1 MAENINIKVLID
13 AADSAKTIQETKKAL
28 RDLKT
33 AALQVEE
40 GSQAFQSITTAAGQL
55 QDRIGDLS
63 ATTKYLGDDLKNL
76 KGLSSIGQGIAGGF
90 AVAQGAAALF
100 GSENKKVEE
109 SILKVQSALSLLQG
123 VQAIGEV
130 LQKESAATLFIQNGL
145 RKTAIALTSEQA
157 VATAAEAVAA
167 GTATLAQRALN
178 AAMNANPVMAL
189 VAVLGLAVGALLAF
203 SNGSEEA
210 KKAEEKAR
218 KETEART
225 KAIKEEEAAY
235 ASFIGKEQA
244 GYLLLSEQL
253 KATNPKSQERLDLI
267 KKINETYGTTLKNL
281 QDETTFQN
289 QVNKS
294 VEDYIE
300 FLKLKYALQSNEKL
314 ISDNIAKQAKLERD
328 LAKEQASLNESIE
341 ARKRAGYKD
350 TGRDLRIALELQYK
364 VVDDLQKQ
372 IDGADR
378 RLEGYIKGALA
389 TTAKISATG
398 LKVSNER
405 VQNENKTNK
414 KVLDA
419 HKEFSA
425 DYSELDETIFENTK
439 SIQEE
444 LVSSWLN
451 VYDQELL
458 DLQASMVDK
467 KDVITSEYNSALT
480 EVQNNF
486 KEWAESNKIDL
497 VKLDATEYN
506 KQYNLFLNSQAGLN
520 QKLIILKQQYT
531 TRLSIVDEQYRLQQ
545 EKLTKE
551 QAERIKQIL
560 LDSTKI
566 VLSTT
571 EYSRYLNY
579 IELKTKLLKKDTLA
593 TNKETYDK
601 IAEEYSRNFDNFEK
615 YQKLQKELGK
625 SVAAEAYLSEKGYY
639 ELRAQDIAKLN
650 TDQTLLYDQ
659 NITDSK
665 EFIEN
670 LGKQE
675 IKLKSIGSDMNM
687 LMTTTGKVL
696 DIWTSRASRIDDMG
710 VLKEAFFGQE
720 EAITAADLTLV
731 GYLDTLQRVGKTD
744 EKTTLAIIN
753 FGKALDQVKDSIDTT
768 NDAWGSSIK
777 ITEKYKENTGEL
789 IYKVLDLG
797 RALTTSEAGQN
808 KLLTAVYLDKLN
820 ILKGAEKDISKEITT
835 INAKNIETGQKFITE
850 QGKLVDA
857 LKKQLENKNLSPIDK
872 LKYEND
878 LKAAEEALKNYEIT
892 QGKFV
897 EKQKTQK
904 SFSIKPQGP
913 DQIGLEQL
921 IKDYPELNQKILDL
935 LEKRYADQTKIAND
949 FYQEEKNGLFMQLTK
964 GEITQEQYD
973 KKMEAM
979 EIAHQENLL
988 SIDVSYGKKG
998 QDELAASEAK
1008 KAGIIKAEQ
1017 DKIIESKEKWVQ
1029 EMVNLE
1035 AVLQNGIM
1043 DMLNFNFQRR
1053 IDNLNSEYD
1062 YKIGLIQAEQ
1072 DAYEQSLTEQTVAEI
1087 QIATKKQE
1095 FQDQID
1101 AQNKQRAAEERQ
1113 IKLQQFNAQKAA
1125 DIIQAG
1131 INGAL
1136 AFTKSLAELGPYAI
1150 AIQGLIAA
1158 QVASQIFFISS
1169 QQPAFAEGG
1178 LVVGP
1183 GGPKDDK
1190 INAKL
1195 SNGESVINAKSTKMF
1210 APVLSAINQAGGG
1223 KAIPSQAGGKMAL
1236 GGGGTMTVG
1245 EKPLVVDNRELIDE
1259 IRNLNNRPIETYVS
1273 ESKITAAQKVS
1284 DRENRRTSF

>member
-109 SILKVQSALSLLQG
+109 SILKVQSALALLQG

-203 SNGSEEA
+203 TSGSEEA
-210 KKAEEKAR
+210 EKAEEKA
-218 KETEART
+218 KKQTEART

-235 ASFIGKEQA
+235 SSFIGKEQA

-253 KATNPKSQERLDLI
+253 KNTNPKSQERLDLI

-281 QDETTFQN
+281 QDETLFQN

-314 ISDNIAKQAKLERD
+314 ISENISKQAKLERE
-328 LAKEQASLNESIE
+328 LALEQASLNESIE
-341 ARKRAGYKD
+341 ARKRSGYKD

-364 VVDDLQKQ
+364 VVDDLQKE

-389 TTAKISATG
+389 SQAKITSTG
-398 LKVSNER
+398 LKISNER
-405 VQNENKTNK
+405 VETETKTNK

-419 HKEFSA
+419 HKVFSA
-425 DYSELDETIFENTK
+425 DYSKLDESIFENTK

-458 DLQASMVDK
+458 DLQASMSDK

-486 KEWAESNKIDL
+486 KEWADSNKIDL

-579 IELKTKLLKKDTLA
+579 IELKTKLLKKETLA

-615 YQKLQKELGK
+615 YQKQQKELGK
-625 SVAAEAYLSEKGYY
+625 SVASEAYLSEKGYY
-639 ELRAQDIAKLN
+639 ELRSQDIAKLSVE
-650 TDQTLLYDQ
+650 QTYLYDQ

-665 EFIEN
+665 EFVEN

-687 LMTTTGKVL
+687 LMISTGKVL

-731 GYLDTLQRVGKTD
+731 GYLDTLQRVGKTH

-797 RALTTSEAGQN
+797 RALTTGEAGQN

-820 ILKGAEKDISKEITT
+820 ILKGAEKDISKEIAT

-857 LKKQLENKNLSPIDK
+857 LKKQLENKNLSPIDR

-878 LKAAEEALKNYEIT
+878 LKAAEEALKNYQIT
-892 QGKFV
+892 QDKFV

-973 KKMEAM
+973 KSMEAM

-1017 DKIIESKEKWVQ
+1017 DKIVADKERWVQ

-1043 DMLNFNFQRR
+1043 QFVNENYQRR

-1113 IKLQQFNAQKAA
+1113 LKLQQFNAQKSA

-1136 AFTKSLAELGPYAI
+1136 AFTKALALTGPYAL
-1150 AIQGLIAA
+1150 AIQGLVAA
-1158 QVASQIFFISS
+1158 QVASQIFFISA

-1223 KAIPSQAGGKMAL
+1223 KAIPSMAGGKMAL